1 MKPELR
7 KRLLALGT
15 AALCDANKSL
25 RVCDR
30 GLRPV
35 ALGHTLVGPARTVQ
49 CHEDFLTVIKA
60 LDESRPGEV
69 LVIDTGDSSRA
80 VVGELFSI
88 EAARRGLAGIVVDG
102 PVRDTATIRQL
113 DMAVWSRGFCPCSGT
128 TQTLMGTQVPVVCG
142 GAAVEPGDIVVGD
155 GDGLVVASID
165 EIEAII
171 EVAETIVSKE
181 NALKQRLENGEGL
194 LDLLNFEEHVEAL
207 QRGEDSALSFRFDG

>member
-1 MKPELR
+1 MSPELR
-7 KRLLALGT
+7 ERLLALDT

-35 ALGHTLVGPARTVQ
+35 ALGQTLVGPARTVQ

-60 LDESRPGEV
+60 LDDSRPGEV
-69 LVIDTGDSSRA
+69 LVVDTGGSARA

-113 DMAVWSRGFCPCSGT
+113 GMAVWSRGYCPCSGT
-128 TQTLMGTQVPVVCG
+128 TMTLMATQVPVECG
-142 GAAVEPGDIVVGD
+142 GVRVEPGDIVVGD
-155 GDGLVVASID
+155 DDFA
-165 EIEAII
+165 A
-171 EVAETIVSKE
+171 VSGMLMLY
-181 NALKQRLENGEGL
+181 ALAPFRQRLPDNLHG
-194 LDLLNFEEHVEAL
+194 
-207 QRGEDSALSFRFDG
+207 